1 MTSMLALWSARIGM
15 GLFALALGLMLVLS
29 PTLGSVSSIFAL
41 LFTLPLLA
49 VLGRSGAFAEL
60 AGAPAQWL
68 FAGVVLVLTLCY
80 TATAQKPG
88 DILFF
93 ANFLGVLLS
102 AAIFLMARRHAG
114 VRAGLLL
121 ARLCL
126 AGAIVALVATGW
138 DALVNHSS
146 RAMGLVGNP
155 NVVPRMALPLGFVA
169 LVGIW
174 LDTGRR
180 RWLYLL
186 GPAAAVIA
194 TYFSGSRGGAL
205 AIPVMGLVVLVFL
218 WRDRPTRRL
227 AIGGLV
233 ATALALLGLSLV
245 SGGAL
250 LGRFAGILDITWTS
264 FTTGS
269 FGGDFAVQERLNM
282 YAAGW
287 QGFQMRPWIG
297 WGWAH
302 LGDVVAMI
310 DPANFAKEAGTGFM
324 YHNDWINFAV
334 AAGIVGLACLVV
346 LLAAPVIGAL
356 ASPRDRHFPIR
367 LYGALVLSLGFLVFG
382 LTDSTLG
389 YDAPTTLYA
398 YLTALL
404 LGAVVEPKAEATP

>member
-1 MTSMLALWSARIGM
+1 MTPTPALWSARIGM
-15 GLFALALGLMLVLS
+15 GLLALVLVLMLVLS

-49 VLGRSGAFAEL
+49 VLGRPGALAEL
-60 AGAPAQWL
+60 ARAPLQWI

-93 ANFLGVLLS
+93 ANFLGMLLS
-102 AAIFLMARRHAG
+102 SAIFLMARRHAG
-114 VRAGLLL
+114 TRAGVLL
-121 ARLCL
+121 ARFCV
-126 AGAIVALVATGW
+126 AGAMVALAATGW
-138 DALVNHSS
+138 DVVVNHSD

-155 NVVPRMALPLGFVA
+155 NLVPRMALPLGFIA

-174 LDTGRR
+174 LDTGPR
-180 RWLYLL
+180 RWLYVLAPVAALL
-186 GPAAAVIA
+186 A

-205 AIPVMGLVVLVFL
+205 AIPVMGLVALIFL
-218 WRDRPTRRL
+218 WRAPSTRRL
-227 AIGGLV
+227 AMGGLAA
-233 ATALALLGLSLV
+233 ATLALLALSLV
-245 SGGAL
+245 SGGAV
-250 LGRFAGILDITWTS
+250 LGRFGTIVEVTWTS

-269 FGGDFAVQERLNM
+269 AGGDSAVQERLDM

-302 LGDVVAMI
+302 LGDVAAML
-310 DPANFAKEAGTGFM
+310 DPDHFAKEAGTGFM
-324 YHNDWINFAV
+324 FHNDWINFAV
-334 AAGIVGLACLVV
+334 AAGVVGLACLVV

-356 ASPRDRHFPIR
+356 ASTRDRHFPVR

-404 LGAVVEPKAEATP
+404 LGAVIEPKAKVTP